1 MARVD
6 YVYIIVDNSN
16 SMIGNKIGAVN
27 DAINN
32 ILFRLRKIQAS
43 NEVCIQMIQMSFAKS
58 VVWSNVFP
66 VPLNQFTYSDL
77 YTSENESNMGAAF
90 EELYEKLE
98 KQYEVTSNK
107 DSETTI
113 LLFSDCLY
121 SDDISEGL
129 NKLRRNFIF
138 NSANRIGITFN
149 DELSLDLA
157 ENLLIEFVSG
167 NDNIVVEDFSKLNR
181 LLFEKYR

>member
-1 MARVD
+1 MARTD

-16 SMIGNKIGAVN
+16 SMVGNKIGAVN

-32 ILFRLRKIQAS
+32 ILFRLKKIQAGNDVS
-43 NEVCIQMIQMSFAKS
+43 IQMIQMSFAEN

-66 VPLNQFTYSDL
+66 VPLNQFTFTDL
-77 YTSENESNMGAAF
+77 YTAETESNLGKALK
-90 EELYEKLE
+90 ELSEKLE
-98 KQYEVTSNK
+98 KQHEAISTK

-121 SDDISEGL
+121 SDDACAGL
-129 NKLRRNFIF
+129 AILRENPVFK
-138 NSANRIGITFN
+138 SANRIGISFQ
-149 DELSLDLA
+149 DVLSEDLA
-157 ENLLIEFVSG
+157 ERFLRDFVSG
-167 NDNIVVEDFSKLNR
+167 GDNIVMDDFGKLSR